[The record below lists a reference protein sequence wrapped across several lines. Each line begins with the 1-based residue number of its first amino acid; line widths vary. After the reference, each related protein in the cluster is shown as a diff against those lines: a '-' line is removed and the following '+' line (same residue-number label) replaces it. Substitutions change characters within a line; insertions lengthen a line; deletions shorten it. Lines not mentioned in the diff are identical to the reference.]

1 MTGEDTQALVSE
13 TLTQN
18 GNSKHAE
25 SERKTV
31 EFPTDDNVVN
41 YSEKRSMTLMH
52 NTEEDDEVSEILQ
65 SEDNEVSYMW

>member
-18 GNSKHAE
+18 GNSKHAK

>member
-25 SERKTV
+25 SARKTV

-52 NTEEDDEVSEILQ
+52 DTEEDDEVSEILQ